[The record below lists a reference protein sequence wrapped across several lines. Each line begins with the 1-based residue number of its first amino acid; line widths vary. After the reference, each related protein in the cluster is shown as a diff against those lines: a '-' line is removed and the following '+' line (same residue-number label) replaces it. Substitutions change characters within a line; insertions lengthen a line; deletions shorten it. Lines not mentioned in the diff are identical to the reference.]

1 MTHPVIPQVLALAR
15 PIGESLGLEVVGAS
29 FHTNQVPP
37 VLRIDIRHPY
47 QDTGLDD
54 CERMTQALSPAL
66 DAVDWFP
73 EAYILE
79 VSSPGVGE
87 ELVTDRD
94 FQVFQGFAVQVE
106 LHTPYRGRREW
117 RGRLLRRDAEA
128 VLLNQRGRTV
138 RLLRAWVARV
148 MLTTDDQDD

>member
-29 FHTNQVPP
+29 FHRDQVPP
-37 VLRIDIRHPY
+37 VLRIDIRHPHR
-47 QDTGLDD
+47 DTGLED
-54 CERMTQALSPAL
+54 CERMSQALSPAL

-73 EAYILE
+73 DAYVLE

-94 FQVFQGFAVQVE
+94 FQIFQGFAVRVE
-106 LHTPYRGRREW
+106 LHTPYRGRQEW
-117 RGRLLRRDAEA
+117 QGRLLCRDEEA
-128 VLLNQRGRTV
+128 VVLNRRGRTV

-148 MLTTDDQDD
+148 VLTTDDQPD